1 MKRNLLSTIKRDL
14 RRNWSL
20 YLVILPVVTFY
31 FFFEYKPMYGALIAF
46 QDYRPAQGFG
56 KNWVGFKHF
65 ERFFNNPFFFRLLKN
80 TLTINV
86 TTCLFGF
93 PAPIILALLLN
104 ELKSKK
110 FLTISQTIMYLPHFI
125 STVIICSM
133 LLQFSLSDGLFND
146 ILTFF
151 GRPRSSLLQDSKA
164 YVPLYVG
171 SSIWKD
177 FAWNSIIYVA
187 AIAGVDTQ
195 LYDAA
200 SVDGAGKWKQMI
212 HVTLPAIAPT
222 ITIKL
227 ILAIGNMMSLGYEKT
242 MLLYNPTIYDVAD
255 IISTY
260 VYRYGMEG
268 PQYSYASAVG
278 LFNSTVNIIL
288 VTAANKISRKVSETS
303 LWYRRKR

>member
-1 MKRNLLSTIKRDL
+1 MKKSLVSTIKKDL

-56 KNWVGFKHF
+56 KNWVGLKHF

-80 TLTINV
+80 TLMINV
-86 TTCLFGF
+86 THLIFGF

-110 FLTISQTIMYLPHFI
+110 FLTLSQTFMYLPHFI

-146 ILTFF
+146 ILNFF
-151 GRPRSSLLQDSKA
+151 GRPRSSLLQDSSA

-171 SSIWKD
+171 SGVWKD
-177 FAWNSIIYVA
+177 FGWGSIIYVA
-187 AIAGVDTQ
+187 ALSGVDSQ

-200 SVDGAGKWKQMI
+200 SVDGAGKWKQLI
-212 HVTLPAIAPT
+212 HVSLPGIAPT

-227 ILAIGNMMSLGYEKT
+227 ILSIGTLMSLGYEKT
-242 MLLYNPTIYDVAD
+242 LLLYNETIYDVAD
-255 IISTY
+255 IVSTY
-260 VYRYGMEG
+260 VYRYGLEG
-268 PQYSYASAVG
+268 GQYSYASAVG
-278 LFNSTVNIIL
+278 LFNSTINIIL

-303 LWYRRKR
+303 LW

>member
-1 MKRNLLSTIKRDL
+1 MKISIASTIKKDL

-31 FFFEYKPMYGALIAF
+31 FLFNYKPMYGALIAF

-56 KNWVGFKHF
+56 KNWVGLKHF

-80 TLTINV
+80 TLTINILYL
-86 TTCLFGF
+86 LFGF

-110 FLTISQTIMYLPHFI
+110 FLTISQTCMYLPHFI
-125 STVIICSM
+125 SSVIVCSM

-146 ILTFF
+146 ILVFF
-151 GRPRSSLLQDSKA
+151 GRPRGSLLQDSKA

-171 SSIWKD
+171 SSIWQEVG
-177 FAWNSIIYVA
+177 WGSIIYVA
-187 AIAGVDTQ
+187 ALSGVDSQ

-200 SVDGAGKWKQMI
+200 SVDGAGKWKQLL
-212 HVTLPAIAPT
+212 HVTIPGIVPT
-222 ITIKL
+222 IIIKL
-227 ILAIGNMMSLGYEKT
+227 ILSIGTLMSLGYEKT
-242 MLLYNPTIYDVAD
+242 LLLYNETIYDVAD

-260 VYRYGMEG
+260 VYRYGLESS
-268 PQYSYASAVG
+268 QYSYASAVG
-278 LFNSTVNIIL
+278 LFNSTINIIL
-288 VTAANKISRKVSETS
+288 LTAANKISSKVSETS
-303 LWYRRKR
+303 LW